1 MRKIYLFLL
10 TLFCAVGASAQQIT
24 QLNDIS
30 NGKCYTIKAQT
41 RGYLY
46 YDGNVTTEKMR
57 SSNHTDLN
65 NDNPDENVVA
75 NQIAIL
81 RTENTFA
88 NCYYLY
94 SVAAQKFLSY
104 DGSNVTLWLS
114 DTPYSWELT
123 ETTNN
128 QTAYFTIKVPG
139 SQQTYINV
147 TNWNA
152 DNGCKVVGTPVDEGN
167 RMVITEAV
175 PFDEKNVM
183 AAINTFEALFVN
195 FSVNLDGEKWIQ
207 VGEKANFFEPT
218 TSADDNSH
226 WYIMQQVRNGLS
238 PMYDN
243 GAGNTMNRAA
253 SGFTPNN
260 KQVSG
265 NEKYLVRF
273 IPHRSGNGYVMQF
286 ATGNYV
292 REVTT
297 TAYPTQEGWYL
308 LYKIN
313 GENGHIGWNKTTDG
327 TTYGQIVDNDG
338 AGSTLSFWGSG
349 QVTEVG
355 GNPVNN
361 NVWSLYPVTFQ
372 DDVPAEGLQAF
383 IGEIS
388 TYYNANAGKPGYVTT
403 NWVNNTLNTAI
414 AGAESAVTSGD
425 REQINAAYNNLKN
438 LDTETNKEIA
448 LPIAGKFYRI
458 QNESANAY
466 LVSGTGTGKAQFAAA
481 AGNAKNN
488 IFYYDGTRLLSYDNG
503 YYLSE
508 KNYGGNPG
516 NPFVNYTE
524 TLGEG
529 AATTFAFAASPVYG
543 KLLIKFSNGSR
554 ALYSAGAGNSDA
566 AGSENTG
573 QHYRFA
579 VTEVEWLPV
588 PMNTEAG
595 YATLYSPVQLGLGDA
610 GVDRVDVYTVSST
623 TSSKATLTKQTCVP
637 AETGVILKYNSGI
650 ENGMVYLP
658 VQPKT
663 VDGVS
668 SELSGTFAK
677 TSVTDDAYVL
687 SKPSDQVGLFKAQKS
702 AGAWINNAFRA
713 YLPAGTGN
721 ARFLT
726 FDFDDNAETG
736 INAIE
741 IEEATP
747 ADAAIYDLSGRRVQS
762 AKSGL
767 YIINGKKV
775 IK

>member
-10 TLFCAVGASAQQIT
+10 TLFCAVGASAQIAE
-24 QLNDIS
+24 LSGIRND
-30 NGKCYTIKAQT
+30 KCYTIKAQE

-46 YDGNVTTEKMR
+46 YDAAVVTDKMR
-57 SSNHTDLN
+57 STSHTT
-65 NDNPDENVVA
+65 NDNLDPDESVVA

-81 RTENTFA
+81 RTENTLE

-94 SVAAQKFLSY
+94 SVAAQKFLSF
-104 DGSNVTLWLS
+104 DGANVTLWLS

-123 ETTNN
+123 EVTDN
-128 QTAYFTIKVPG
+128 QTAYFTIKASG
-139 SQQTYINV
+139 TSRTINV
-147 TNWNA
+147 TYWQA
-152 DNGCKVVGTPVDEGN
+152 DNGCKVVNTPVDGGN

-175 PFDEKNVM
+175 DFNSTTAM
-183 AAINTFEALFVN
+183 TAIETFEASLVN

-327 TTYGQIVDNDG
+327 TTYGQIVDNNG

-425 REQINAAYNNLKN
+425 REKINAAYNNLKN
-438 LDTETNKEIA
+438 LDTDTNK
-448 LPIAGKFYRI
+448 
-458 QNESANAY
+458 
-466 LVSGTGTGKAQFAAA
+466 
-481 AGNAKNN
+481 
-488 IFYYDGTRLLSYDNG
+488 
-503 YYLSE
+503 
-508 KNYGGNPG
+508 
-516 NPFVNYTE
+516 
-524 TLGEG
+524 
-529 AATTFAFAASPVYG
+529 
-543 KLLIKFSNGSR
+543 
-554 ALYSAGAGNSDA
+554 
-566 AGSENTG
+566 
-573 QHYRFA
+573 
-579 VTEVEWLPV
+579 
-588 PMNTEAG
+588 
-595 YATLYSPVQLGLGDA
+595 
-610 GVDRVDVYTVSST
+610 
-623 TSSKATLTKQTCVP
+623 
-637 AETGVILKYNSGI
+637 
-650 ENGMVYLP
+650 
-658 VQPKT
+658 
-663 VDGVS
+663 
-668 SELSGTFAK
+668 
-677 TSVTDDAYVL
+677 
-687 SKPSDQVGLFKAQKS
+687 
-702 AGAWINNAFRA
+702 
-713 YLPAGTGN
+713 
-721 ARFLT
+721 
-726 FDFDDNAETG
+726 
-736 INAIE
+736 
-741 IEEATP
+741 
-747 ADAAIYDLSGRRVQS
+747 
-762 AKSGL
+762 
-767 YIINGKKV
+767 
-775 IK
+775 

>member
-10 TLFCAVGASAQQIT
+10 TLFCAVGASAQIT
-24 QLNDIS
+24 QLSDIS

-46 YDGNVTTEKMR
+46 YDNTVTDKMR
-57 SSNHTDLN
+57 SSSHTTIT
-65 NDNPDENVVA
+65 NDDPDENVTA

-81 RTENTFA
+81 HGANTPA

-104 DGSNVTLWLS
+104 NGTSVALLLS
-114 DTPYSWELT
+114 DTPYMWELT
-123 ETTNN
+123 KTTGNP
-128 QTAYFTIKVPG
+128 AYFTIKVPE

-152 DNGCKVVGTPVDEGN
+152 DNGCKVTGTPVDEGN
-167 RMVITEAV
+167 KMVITEAV
-175 PFDEKNVM
+175 DFNITTATD
-183 AAINTFEALFVN
+183 AIDDVEAY
-195 FSVNLDGEKWIQ
+195 SVNYPVNLSSTKWIK
-207 VGEKANFFEPT
+207 VGAQANFFEVA
-218 TSADDNSH
+218 TSADDNEH
-226 WYIMQQVRNGLS
+226 WYIMQQTKGGLS

-243 GAGNTMNRAA
+243 GAGNNMMRAA
-253 SGFTPNN
+253 ANFTPNN

-273 IPHRSGNGYVMQF
+273 FEHTSNQGGYVIQF
-286 ATGNYV
+286 ATGRYAT
-292 REVTT
+292 EAKT
-297 TAYPTQEGWYL
+297 TAYSTLRGRYT
-308 LYKIN
+308 LYRISDSD
-313 GENGHIGWNKTTDG
+313 GHIGWNKTTDG
-327 TTYGQIVDNDG
+327 TTWSSAPMDNDG
-338 AGSTLSFWGSG
+338 AGNRLLFWS
-349 QVTEVG
+349 QN
-355 GNPVNN
+355 GNACGAALNGNN
-361 NVWSLYPVTFQ
+361 DWSIYPVTFQ

-383 IGEIS
+383 IDEIS
-388 TYYNANAGKPGYVTT
+388 THYNANAGKPGYVTT
-403 NWVNNTLNTAI
+403 NWVNSTLNPAI
-414 AGAESAVTSGD
+414 AAAEGVLEGTNA
-425 REQINAAYNNLKN
+425 EINAAYNNLKN
-438 LDTETNKEIA
+438 IDTDTNKEIA
-448 LPIAGKFYRI
+448 LPIAGRFYRI
-458 QNESANAY
+458 QNENASGY
-466 LVSGTGTGKAQFAAA
+466 LVSGTGTGKARFAAA
-481 AGNAKNN
+481 AANAKNN
-488 IFYYDGTRLLSYDNG
+488 VFYYDGTRLLSYDNG

-508 KNYGGNPG
+508 KNYNSK
-516 NPFVNYTE
+516 PFVNYTE

-529 AATTFAFAASPVYG
+529 AATTFDFAASPVYG

-554 ALYSAGAGNSDA
+554 ALNSSGAGDSNAADA
-566 AGSENTG
+566 GQTG
-573 QHYRFA
+573 QNYRFA

-610 GVDRVDVYTVSST
+610 GVERVDVYTVSST
-623 TSSKATLTKQTCVP
+623 TPSKATLTKLTCVP
-637 AETGVILKYNSGI
+637 AETGVILKYKTGI

-658 VQPKT
+658 VQTNT
-663 VDGVS
+663 VNDVVS
-668 SELSGTFAK
+668 KLNGTFAK

-713 YLPAGTGN
+713 YLPATING

-726 FDFDDNAETG
+726 FNFDDNAETG
-736 INAIE
+736 ISAVE
-741 IEEATP
+741 IEEAAP
-747 ADAAIYDLSGRRVQS
+747 ADAAIYDLSGRRVQN